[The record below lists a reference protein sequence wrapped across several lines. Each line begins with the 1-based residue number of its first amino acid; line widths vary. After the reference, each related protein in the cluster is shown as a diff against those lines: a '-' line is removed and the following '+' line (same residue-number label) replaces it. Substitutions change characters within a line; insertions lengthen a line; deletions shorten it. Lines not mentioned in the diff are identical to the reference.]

1 MSKDTTQITSASIG
15 DKTVVIP
22 KDKLP
27 SLQKSTGKG
36 KSLAGNII
44 SPANLLQAFS
54 DLFFSRRSIP
64 DDLISVV
71 QDNPEP
77 ASDGEPVLQEA
88 ETSENL
94 PDVQSV
100 YNISDK
106 AFATGGQGSIS
117 RATDL
122 ALGCTVAMK
131 TLHKQ
136 YNSNPGAREAFINE
150 ARITAELDHPAII
163 PIHGLFGD
171 SQNGLHL
178 AMKLIEG
185 YTLDKF
191 IQRISAIYNSNGIRR
206 YDERKS
212 LRNRIDILLRVCDAV
227 SYAHFHNIIHRDLK
241 PGNIMIGKYRE
252 TYVTDWGI
260 AAHLSETAHL
270 EKVSGTPGYIAPEV
284 ITEKKADVR
293 SDVYSLGIIL
303 FELTT
308 LSQAFADDEL
318 SVLLQK
324 VQQGMHMPLRHR
336 YKFRI
341 DRDLAAIINKA
352 IAVSPEERYQ
362 TVRELAQ
369 DLRKYLAHEEVSAR
383 KEFFWSKMTRW
394 GVNHR
399 RGMMLTTLTA
409 LLLGVGSM
417 AYTLQKEFRTSVT
430 QRYLDNAASA
440 VYINTLDVANDIEQ
454 RIRSIEYKLE
464 TLQMH
469 MRFDDLKIKTSA
481 PGGNYFR
488 TLEQIHA
495 KPPET
500 FVYSPEYK
508 HRIDTENIF
517 IFNIKNPRLAPKDPS
532 ELQSTGEYMR
542 KCMRDNLPETSSL
555 LTDPQPVQMIYLA
568 LSDGTFACYPGI
580 DKFAT
585 GYLPENRAWYKKTVA
600 KPGIPQWSYP
610 YEDAFGNREKVTTCA
625 IAVNNV
631 HGKFIGVAAMDFSL
645 PRLGSQLLANPSK
658 YGKFVCEKML
668 ISPSGKIL
676 LRLPNPQ
683 RKNRTAFDN
692 KDLIKRMLSIRYGTL
707 TDQSG
712 THEHLLA
719 FAAIKSLNI
728 LYVECIDLHHIA
740 EAINTGKVR

>member
-1 MSKDTTQITSASIG
+1 MSKDTTQTTDDNITN
-15 DKTVVIP
+15 KTIVIP
-22 KDKLP
+22 QAKLP
-27 SLQKSTGKG
+27 SVQKPSANGE
-36 KSLAGNII
+36 SLPGEFIL
-44 SPANLLQAFS
+44 PAKLLQAFS
-54 DLFFSRRSIP
+54 DFFFSRRTIP
-64 DDLISVV
+64 DDLISVINDSPDTASAEV
-71 QDNPEP
+71 SMPQEP
-77 ASDGEPVLQEA
+77 

-106 AFATGGQGSIS
+106 SFATGGQGFVS

-131 TLHKQ
+131 TLHTQ
-136 YNSNPGAREAFINE
+136 YNDNPGAREAFINE

-191 IQRISAIYNSNGIRR
+191 LQRIAAIYNSNGIRR

-227 SYAHFHNIIHRDLK
+227 SYAHHHNIIHRDLK

-260 AAHLSETAHL
+260 AAHLDETAHL

-284 ITEKKADVR
+284 ITEKRADVR

-303 FELTT
+303 FEITT

-318 SVLLQK
+318 PVLLQK
-324 VQQGMHMPLRHR
+324 VQQGMHLPLRHR
-336 YKFRI
+336 YKFHI

-352 IAVSPEERYQ
+352 IAVSPSDRYQ

-369 DLRKYLAHEEVSAR
+369 DLRKYLAHEKISAR
-383 KEFFWSKMTRW
+383 KEFFWHKMTRW

-399 RGMMLTTLTA
+399 RGMMLTTLTT
-409 LLLGVGSM
+409 LLLGAGSM

-430 QRYLDNAASA
+430 QRHLDNAASA

-454 RIRSIEYKLE
+454 RISNIEHKLE

-469 MRFDDLKIKTSA
+469 MRFDDLKIKTPA
-481 PGGNYFR
+481 PDGNYFR

-517 IFNIKNPRLAPKDPS
+517 IFNIKNPRLAPKNPA

-542 KCMRDNLPETSSL
+542 KCMRDNLPEDSSL
-555 LTDPQPVQMIYLA
+555 LTNRQPVQMIYLV
-568 LSDGTFACYPGI
+568 LPDGTFACYPGI

-585 GYLPENRAWYKKTVA
+585 GYLPENRKWYKKALTQ
-600 KPGIPQWSYP
+600 PGIPQWSAP

-645 PRLGSQLLANPSK
+645 PRLGSQLLENPSK

-668 ISPSGKIL
+668 IAPTGKIL
-676 LRLPNPQ
+676 LRLPNPH
-683 RKNRTAFDN
+683 KPNRAAFDN
-692 KDLIKRMLSIRYGTL
+692 KDLIRRMLSMRYGTL

-712 THEHLLA
+712 GHEHLLA

-728 LYVECIDLHHIA
+728 LYVECIDLHQIA
-740 EAINTGKVR
+740 EAVNTGEAR